1 MKQPILNPHR
11 LPPYNEH
18 QIRLILQT
26 IERMLKQND
35 SDKKR

>member
-1 MKQPILNPHR
+1 MKQLILNPHR

-18 QIRLILQT
+18 QIRRILQT
-26 IERMLKQND
+26 IEKMLKQNE